1 MLKTSTRQLPGSVK
15 LVNSIP
21 EKLDDDKRT
30 NFFTIRPV
38 CELCSVCAQPS
49 ERPEPFVLMRIVS
62 SYPCYAHE
70 HRHTLVIVV
79 NHLDTPLAPHL
90 CREAPC
96 AVSPNVLVEWPV
108 DRARKFFYE
117 PGVKKIYPVMQKI
130 C

>member
-38 CELCSVCAQPS
+38 CELCSVGAQPS
-49 ERPEPFVLMRIVS
+49 ERPERSVLMRIAS
-62 SYPCYAHE
+62 SYPWY
-70 HRHTLVIVV
+70 TLIIVI
-79 NHLDTPLAPHL
+79 NHLDTLLAPHL

-108 DRARKFFYE
+108 DRARNFFANQ
-117 PGVKKIYPVMQKI
+117 V
-130 C
+130 